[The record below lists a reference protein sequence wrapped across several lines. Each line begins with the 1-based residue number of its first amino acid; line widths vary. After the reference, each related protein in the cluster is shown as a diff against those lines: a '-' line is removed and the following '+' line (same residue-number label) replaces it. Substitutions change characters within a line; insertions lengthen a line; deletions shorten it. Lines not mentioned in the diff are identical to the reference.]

1 MPKSM
6 YGTKGGYK
14 SPKSTST
21 TKAKPASK
29 GTMSSGGGKKAGGK
43 VTW

>member
-6 YGTKGGYK
+6 GYGSKSNSKPSPRPTK
-14 SPKSTST
+14 T
-21 TKAKPASK
+21 PAVK